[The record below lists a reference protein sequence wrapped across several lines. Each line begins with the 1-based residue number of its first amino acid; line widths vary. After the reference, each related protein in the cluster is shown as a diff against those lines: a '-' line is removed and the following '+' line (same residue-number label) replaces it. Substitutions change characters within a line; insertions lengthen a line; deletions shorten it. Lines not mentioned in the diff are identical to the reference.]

1 MRTVQAGLCTDFT
14 MSSSILVE
22 ERGSVFCVGAGVV
35 MPTFM
40 GLPAP
45 RVGWMDTGTGT
56 GTGQF
61 LVWSG
66 LVNSLGCRGFY
77 LSGWSGLGTGDVMP
91 AVEWIVAGLGMF
103 PLNGWFVL
111 FLE

>member
-1 MRTVQAGLCTDFT
+1 MQAGLGTDFT

-56 GTGQF
+56 GTLHLTILADGQ
-61 LVWSG
+61 VWAPE
-66 LVNSLGCRGFY
+66 
-77 LSGWSGLGTGDVMP
+77 M
-91 AVEWIVAGLGMF
+91 
-103 PLNGWFVL
+103 
-111 FLE
+111 

>member
-1 MRTVQAGLCTDFT
+1 M
-14 MSSSILVE
+14 
-22 ERGSVFCVGAGVV
+22 
-35 MPTFM
+35 
-40 GLPAP
+40 
-45 RVGWMDTGTGT
+45 
-56 GTGQF
+56 GQF

-103 PLNGWFVL
+103 LLNGWFVL